1 MSIDTTDRESSTPLL
16 TARRVSDADR
26 MGTLPRHFG
35 RLMMRVEQSIYQW
48 METLCPD
55 YTGGYWEFYEVSN
68 GAFYMFPHRT
78 QPWCVTC
85 PNQFEGELSS
95 EAAGITACLYA
106 LSDLCFSV
114 ESTAL
119 TDHFHALRDF
129 ASEHAEAALIF
140 QAID

>member
-1 MSIDTTDRESSTPLL
+1 MSIDTTDNGSSTPRL
-16 TARRVSDADR
+16 TSRQVGDADR
-26 MGTLPRHFG
+26 LRVLPRHFG
-35 RLMMRVEQSIYQW
+35 CLMIRVEQAIYQW

-55 YTGGYWEFYEVSN
+55 YNGGYWEFYDVSN
-68 GAFYMFPHRT
+68 GAFFMVPHRT
-78 QPWCVTC
+78 QPWRVTC

-114 ESTAL
+114 ESSAL